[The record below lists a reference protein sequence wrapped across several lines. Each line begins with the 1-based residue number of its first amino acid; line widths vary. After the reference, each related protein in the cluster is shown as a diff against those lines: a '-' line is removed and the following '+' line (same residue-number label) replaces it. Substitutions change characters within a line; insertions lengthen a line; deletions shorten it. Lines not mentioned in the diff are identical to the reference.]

1 MKKLPMARTTDVVV
15 QTLGKE
21 VLIYDLDTN
30 KAYNLNETSAAVYK
44 ACDGKTSVS
53 EISFLLSKQLKSLV
67 TEDFVWLALDGLKK
81 EKLIE
86 NEVEISM
93 PFEGLSRREA
103 IRKVGLASM
112 IALPVISSLIAPT
125 AAHAQSGG
133 AIGATCTTNAN
144 CASACCASM
153 TCVAARTV
161 ARGGACTA
169 TCQCQLSGDSCGTNG
184 TCSGAGGTR

>member
-1 MKKLPMARTTDVVV
+1 MNHYPLARTTDVVV
-15 QTLGKE
+15 QTLDAE
-21 VLIYDLDTN
+21 VLIYDLGTN
-30 KAYNLNETSAAVYK
+30 KAHCLNETSAAVYQ

-81 EKLIE
+81 ENLIE
-86 NEVEISM
+86 NESEVST
-93 PFEGLSRREA
+93 PFEGLSRREV

-112 IALPVISSLIAPT
+112 IALPVISSLIAPP

-133 AIGATCTTNAN
+133 ANGATCTANAN
-144 CASACCASM
+144 CASSCCASN

-161 ARGGACTA
+161 ANGGSCSNS
-169 TCQCQLSGDSCGTNG
+169 CQCSAIGGVCNNG
-184 TCSGAGGTR
+184 TCASRIVAQ